1 MAKKD
6 VLNYY
11 LDVQNQYIEML
22 EISLELNKL
31 LKQGVIEQDDE
42 RLINIENE
50 VNLIK
55 NNYDRIAYILFL
67 LNQPA
72 RKEKK
77 KVEYKQN
84 KQFYD
89 YLESSSK
96 DTIIKEDTDALKY
109 LKKTIKE
116 LKDGH

>member
-11 LDVQNQYIEML
+11 LDVQNQYIDML
-22 EISLELNKL
+22 EISKELDKV
-31 LKQGVIEQDDE
+31 LKQGIITEDDE
-42 RLINIENE
+42 RLINVENE
-50 VNLIK
+50 LNLIK

-77 KVEYKQN
+77 KKEYKQN
-84 KQFYD
+84 KKYYD
-89 YLESSSK
+89 YLESASK
-96 DTIIKEDTDALKY
+96 NVIMQEDANALKY
-109 LKKTIKE
+109 LKSLVEEFKN
-116 LKDGH
+116 GN